1 MFKRTIIHG
10 ALLAALAGLGTITG
24 CSSTSQGVSQD
35 FEFTPDDGHG
45 LMVVSTRWISPTKRP
60 GFAPHVRRNPA
71 RNLGEKM
78 GLPLNV
84 HNAFIEPDFT
94 DPPGYLYVMKFKP
107 GTYEIIS
114 NELKKNLRFE
124 VEAGK
129 AVYIGELEFRQ
140 VLGCLDFHAEGCVPD
155 VYSHVVYTIRDEWT
169 RDEQMLR
176 QRLAHYPA
184 GGVMVQLATPVL

>member
-1 MFKRTIIHG
+1 MSRKAIIRV

-24 CSSTSQGVSQD
+24 CSSTSQGVSAD
-35 FEFTPDDGHG
+35 FEFTPDDSHG

-60 GFAPHVRRNPA
+60 GFGPHVRRNPA
-71 RNLGEKM
+71 RNLDEKM
-78 GLPLNV
+78 GTVLNV

-94 DPPGYLYVMKFKP
+94 NPPGYFYVMKFKP

-114 NELKKNLRFE
+114 NELKENLRFE

-140 VLGCLDFHAEGCVPD
+140 VLGCLDFNAKGCVPD
-155 VYSHVVYTIRDEWT
+155 VYSHVVYTVRDEWE
-169 RDEQMLR
+169 RDEPLLR
-176 QRLAHYPA
+176 KRLTHYPA
-184 GGVMVQLATPVL
+184 GGVMVRLATPVL